1 MRKST
6 LTLTL
11 TFTFTCTWT
20 MWAAA
25 TAQTIAITNAKI
37 HTVSGPI
44 IERGTVVVQNGR
56 IAAVG
61 ANVTVPA
68 GAQTIDASGKV
79 VTPGLLDSSTG
90 LGTVEI
96 GAAAGSNDQASST
109 DRITAAF
116 NPLDNLNPFSTLIP
130 VTRVEGI
137 TRVVVAPNAG
147 ASFIAGQGLLIDLG
161 NLGAT
166 MTVHRNPVALYAM
179 LGEAGAERTGG
190 TRATNLLRL
199 REVLQDAR
207 DYAANRAAFD
217 AGNRRAYALSRL
229 DLEALVPVVRGTLPL
244 NVTANRAADI
254 LSALRLARDANIRI
268 ILQGAAEGW
277 MVARE
282 IAQANVPVVI
292 NPLTNIPTFD
302 ALGITFENASRLHS
316 AGVTVVLASFD
327 SHNSRNLKQI
337 AGNAVSYGMP
347 HEAALRA
354 VTLTPARVWGIADR
368 YGSIE
373 PGKEADLVIWSGD
386 PFELTTSVERV
397 FIRGAEMPKDSRQ
410 NDLLQRYRRIG
421 DSELP
426 AAYRR

>member
-1 MRKST
+1 MKTIT
-6 LTLTL
+6 LSLSFSL
-11 TFTFTCTWT
+11 SFT
-20 MWAAA
+20 MLAS
-25 TAQTIAITNAKI
+25 AQTIAITNAKI
-37 HTVSGPI
+37 HTVSGPV
-44 IERGTVVVQNGR
+44 IERGTVIVQNGR

-61 ANVTVPA
+61 ANVSVPA

-96 GAAAGSNDQASST
+96 GAAVGTNDQASNS

-137 TRVVVAPNAG
+137 TRAVVVPSAG

-166 MTVHRNPVALYAM
+166 VTVHRNPVALYAL
-179 LGEAGAERTGG
+179 LGEAGAERSGG

-207 DYAANRAAFD
+207 DYAANRAAFE
-217 AGNRRAYALSRL
+217 AGNRRDYALSRL
-229 DLEALVPVVRGTLPL
+229 DLQALVPVVRGTLPL
-244 NVTANRAADI
+244 TVSANRASDI
-254 LSALRLARDANIRI
+254 LAALRLAREANIRI

-277 MVARE
+277 LVARE
-282 IAQANVPVVI
+282 IARANVPVII

-302 ALGITFENASRLHS
+302 ALAITFENAARLHG
-316 AGVTVVLASFD
+316 AGVTVILASFD

-347 HEAALRA
+347 HDAALRA
-354 VTLTPARVWGIADR
+354 VTLNPARVWGIAER

-397 FIRGAEMPKDSRQ
+397 FIRGAEMPKDTRQ
-410 NDLLQRYRRIG
+410 DDLLRRYRSIT
-421 DSELP
+421 DNEPPS
-426 AAYRR
+426 AYRR